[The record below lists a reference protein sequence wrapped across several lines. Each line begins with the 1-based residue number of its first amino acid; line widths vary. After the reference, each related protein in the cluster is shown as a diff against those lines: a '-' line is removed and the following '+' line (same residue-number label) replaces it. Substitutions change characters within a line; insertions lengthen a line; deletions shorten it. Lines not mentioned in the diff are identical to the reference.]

1 MSVVPPTF
9 PQLVGRAE
17 QIVQVVVTA
26 THAQWDVA
34 PNGQRVIHT
43 YVECRVEDVLK
54 GTAGGE
60 LELRF
65 LGGDVGPDHLVIAD
79 MPKLDVGG
87 EYVVF
92 IAQNQRAFCPLVNV
106 MHGAYRVSRDPN
118 TGEARVGRLNG
129 EPLQTAQDVQLPF
142 HARAMVLSGNAGMRW
157 SDFRA
162 AIVDEATRSA
172 LKNVN

>member
-43 YVECRVEDVLK
+43 YVDCRVEDVLK

-60 LELRF
+60 IELRF
-65 LGGDVGPDHLVIAD
+65 LGGDVGADHLVIAD
-79 MPKLDVGG
+79 MPKLEVGS

-92 IAQNQRAFCPLVNV
+92 VAQNQRAFCPLVNV
-106 MHGAYRVSRDPN
+106 MHGAYRVSRDAN

-129 EPLQTAQDVQLPF
+129 DPLQAVQDVQLPYN
-142 HARAMVLSGNAGMRW
+142 ARAMVASGGSGM
-157 SDFRA
+157 SLGDFRA